1 MKKIVYSI
9 TMALAIVLLVACQS
23 NSKHNVITF
32 SSLGWWGSWL
42 NENPEKI
49 TISPSVWINTT
60 NHF

>member
-1 MKKIVYSI
+1 MFVDWNGGEDSYRDMQLMSY
-9 TMALAIVLLVACQS
+9 C
-23 NSKHNVITF
+23 KHNVITF
-32 SSLGWWGSWL
+32 SSFGWWGSWL